1 MGLLNRTQRQ
11 KLQDVLLSLPISND
25 SAGRDLLL
33 EDLPPALRRTI
44 SRHTSPTID
53 IANIVNTAD
62 AWELPAGED
71 PPICVVVENA
81 QRQAST
87 PQAAN
92 DLQALLNA
100 LKQGG
105 GGTSPAPAA
114 PVTPGASGTG
124 TLRLPDSLR
133 LSGAQRRELLNAL
146 VSAFP
151 SISDLRQ
158 MVSFELG
165 QNLEQI
171 AGLRDL
177 NSTVFDLL
185 TWAEAHGQMA
195 ALIQGAWNTNPGNPT
210 LRAFVQQISAR

>member
-1 MGLLNRTQRQ
+1 RL
-11 KLQDVLLSLPISND
+11 
-25 SAGRDLLL
+25 
-33 EDLPPALRRTI
+33 
-44 SRHTSPTID
+44 
-53 IANIVNTAD
+53 
-62 AWELPAGED
+62 
-71 PPICVVVENA
+71 
-81 QRQAST
+81 AST

-92 DLQALLNA
+92 DLQALLTA
-100 LKQGG
+100 LKQRG
-105 GGTSPAPAA
+105 GGTSPAPVA
-114 PVTPGASGTG
+114 PVVPGASGTG

-133 LSGAQRRELLNAL
+133 LSGAQRRDLLNAL

-185 TWAEAHGQMA
+185 TWAEARGQMA
-195 ALIQGAWNTNPGNPT
+195 ALIQGAVNANPGNPES
-210 LRAFVQQISAR
+210 RRSIQQISA